1 MKKKA
6 AIFLILVLF
15 VKASFAND
23 SLTNNK
29 IEKLNYKVDSLS
41 VLFNNEVSLNKKYI
55 DIVDRT
61 NNNLNMSWTPTSVII
76 SIVGIFCAVFSIL
89 TFIMAFG
96 SRQEVSKL
104 LKHKSKDFD
113 KKIAD
118 RIIELNEMVND
129 KLKED
134 TDNVFLTDVDTKL
147 VDVINLIK
155 KHN

>member
-1 MKKKA
+1 MKPF
-6 AIFLILVLF
+6 ITLFLILISLD
-15 VKASFAND
+15 SFAND
-23 SLTNNK
+23 SLLTQRV
-29 IEKLNYKVDSLS
+29 IHLTDKVDSLNS
-41 VLFNNEVSLNKKYI
+41 LYSAEVTLNKKYI

-113 KKIAD
+113 KKIEK

-147 VDVINLIK
+147 EDVINLIK

>member
-1 MKKKA
+1 
-6 AIFLILVLF
+6 
-15 VKASFAND
+15 
-23 SLTNNK
+23 
-29 IEKLNYKVDSLS
+29 
-41 VLFNNEVSLNKKYI
+41 
-55 DIVDRT
+55 
-61 NNNLNMSWTPTSVII
+61 
-76 SIVGIFCAVFSIL
+76 
-89 TFIMAFG
+89 MAFG

-134 TDNVFLTDVDTKL
+134 MDNEFLTDVDTKL